1 MLDSIAKKCMLSRNE
16 VEIWLKHLS
25 TVDAN
30 RRRGAAKAAQTRR
43 LKKQQ
48 QLSATVTTQRI
59 NEDFS
64 NRKYYCGVCEALY
77 DDDNEDEYWIGYEEC
92 EWFYGDC
99 VGVTPDNKPGKYYCT
114 TCN

>member
-1 MLDSIAKKCMLSRNE
+1 MRTEAM
-16 VEIWLKHLS
+16 
-25 TVDAN
+25 
-30 RRRGAAKAAQTRR
+30 QTRR
-43 LKKQQ
+43 LKKQ

-77 DDDNEDEYWIGYEEC
+77 DDDNEDEYWIGCKEC
-92 EWFYGDC
+92 EWFHGDC
-99 VGVTPDNKPGKYYCT
+99 VGVTPDNEPEKYYCT